1 MKVLA
6 LDSTALTATVALCED
21 DHLVGLYT
29 LNSGSTQSE
38 TLLPMVESMMKL
50 MGWEITDIDL
60 FACSKGPGS
69 FTGVRIG
76 AATVKG
82 LAFGTDKP
90 CIGVSTLEALAY
102 HLKELGCQK
111 NALLCPVMNARR
123 GQVYNAL
130 FRISQGKLERI
141 CEDRALSISALEEE
155 LIARNEPVYL
165 SGDGYDITMQNF
177 KELVPPSTPEL
188 LRYQNAYS
196 VAMVAWEAYQRGER
210 TSDAELSPS
219 YLRLPQA
226 ERERNER
233 LAKEAAQTNQEYHIK
248 EREK

>member
-1 MKVLA
+1 MKILA

-21 DHLVGLYT
+21 EHLVGLYT

-38 TLLPMVESMMKL
+38 TLLPMVESLMKL
-50 MGWEITDIDL
+50 IGWKTADIDL
-60 FACSKGPGS
+60 FACSRGPGS

-76 AATVKG
+76 AATIKG
-82 LAFGTDKP
+82 LAFDMGKP

-102 HLKELGCQK
+102 HLKGLGGEEVI
-111 NALLCPVMNARR
+111 LCPVMNARR

-130 FRISQGKLERI
+130 FRVSGDTMARL
-141 CEDRALSISALEEE
+141 CEDRALAITELEQE
-155 LIARNEPVYL
+155 LLTYSEPIYL
-165 SGDGYDITMQNF
+165 NGDGYDITLANMKQIIPQ
-177 KELVPPSTPEL
+177 KTPEL

-196 VAMVAWEAYQRGER
+196 VAMVALQAYRDGVR

-233 LAKEAAQTNQEYHIK
+233 LAREAAEKKNENQ
-248 EREK
+248 

>member
-1 MKVLA
+1 MKILA

-21 DHLVGLYT
+21 TKLIGLYT

-38 TLLPMVESMMKL
+38 TLLPMVESLMKL
-50 MGWEITDIDL
+50 MGWSVSDIDL
-60 FACSKGPGS
+60 FACSRGPGS

-82 LAFGTDKP
+82 LAFGTGKP
-90 CIGVSTLEALAY
+90 CLGVSTLEALAY
-102 HLKELGCQK
+102 TLQGVD
-111 NALLCPVMNARR
+111 NSRDVILCPVMNARR

-130 FRISQGKLERI
+130 FRCSAGTVTRI
-141 CEDRALSISALEEE
+141 CEDRAISIAE
-155 LIARNEPVYL
+155 LGAELAAYSEPIYL
-165 SGDGYDITMQNF
+165 SGDGYDITRTN
-177 KELVPPSTPEL
+177 LPHTALAATPEL
-188 LRYQNAYS
+188 LKYQNAYS
-196 VAMVAWEAYQRGER
+196 VAMVALADYQNGVR

-233 LAKEAAQTNQEYHIK
+233 LAREAASQS
-248 EREK
+248 

>member
-1 MKVLA
+1 MKILS

-21 DHLVGLYT
+21 EHLVGLYT

-38 TLLPMVESMMKL
+38 TLLPMIESLMKL
-50 MGWEITDIDL
+50 IGWQISDIDL
-60 FACSKGPGS
+60 FACSRGPGS

-82 LAFGTDKP
+82 LAFDSNKP

-102 HLKELGCQK
+102 HLKDLSGAGE
-111 NALLCPVMNARR
+111 AILCPVMNARR

-130 FRISQGKLERI
+130 FRVKDGVMSRI
-141 CEDRALSISALEEE
+141 CEDRALAISALDAE
-155 LIARNEPVYL
+155 LAAYDLPVYL
-165 SGDGYDITMQNF
+165 SGDGYDITVKNMNA
-177 KELVPPSTPEL
+177 VSPAVTPEL

-196 VAMVAWEAYQRGER
+196 VAMVALAAYRDGER
-210 TSDAELSPS
+210 TTDAELAPS

-233 LAKEAAQTNQEYHIK
+233 LAREAAENK
-248 EREK
+248 

>member
-1 MKVLA
+1 MRILS

-21 DHLVGLYT
+21 ERLIGLYT

-38 TLLPMVESMMKL
+38 TLLPMVESMMGL
-50 MGWEITDIDL
+50 LGWQISDVDF

-76 AATVKG
+76 AATIKG
-82 LAFGTDKP
+82 LAFDCEKP

-102 HLKELGCQK
+102 HLKDLNGSKE
-111 NALLCPVMNARR
+111 AILCPVMNARR

-130 FRISQGKLERI
+130 FRVENGVVSRI
-141 CEDRALSISALEEE
+141 CEDRALAISVLEQE
-155 LIARNEPVYL
+155 LSEYDIPIYL
-165 SGDGYDITMQNF
+165 SGDGYEITKQGMTKVN
-177 KELVPPSTPEL
+177 VANTPEQ

-196 VAMVAWEAYQRGER
+196 VAMVALDAYRNGDR

-233 LAKEAAQTNQEYHIK
+233 LAREVNTNM
-248 EREK
+248 

>member
-1 MKVLA
+1 MKILA

-21 DHLVGLYT
+21 TRLIGLYT

-50 MGWEITDIDL
+50 MGWQISDIDL
-60 FACSKGPGS
+60 FACSRGPGS

-76 AATVKG
+76 AATIKG
-82 LAFGTDKP
+82 LAFGTGKP

-102 HLKELGCQK
+102 TLHGLENGRDI
-111 NALLCPVMNARR
+111 LLCPVMNARR

-130 FRISQGKLERI
+130 FRLSDGKITRL
-141 CEDRALSISALEEE
+141 CEDRALSIIE
-155 LIARNEPVYL
+155 LGQELASCSEPIYL
-165 SGDGYDITMQNF
+165 NGDGYDITRTNMQHPT
-177 KELVPPSTPEL
+177 LSDTPEL

-196 VAMVAWEAYQRGER
+196 VAMVALSEYQNGVN

-233 LAKEAAQTNQEYHIK
+233 LAREAASK
-248 EREK
+248 S

>member
-1 MKVLA
+1 MRILS

-21 DHLVGLYT
+21 EHLVGLYT

-38 TLLPMVESMMKL
+38 TLLPMVESMMRM
-50 MGWEITDIDL
+50 MGWQISDIDL

-76 AATVKG
+76 AATIKG
-82 LAFGTDKP
+82 LAFGCDKP

-102 HLKELGCQK
+102 HLKELSGK
-111 NALLCPVMNARR
+111 GDAILCPVMNARR

-130 FRISQGKLERI
+130 FHTSGGVMTRL
-141 CEDRALSISALEEE
+141 CDDRALAITALEQE
-155 LIARNEPVYL
+155 LTSYGLPIYL
-165 SGDGYDITMQNF
+165 SGDGYDITKQNMKKVF
-177 KELVPPSTPEL
+177 TENTPEL
-188 LRYQNAYS
+188 LCYQNAYS
-196 VAMVAWEAYQRGER
+196 VAMVALEAYQNGDR
-210 TSDAELSPS
+210 TTDAALSPS

-233 LAKEAAQTNQEYHIK
+233 LAREAAETK
-248 EREK
+248 

>member
-1 MKVLA
+1 MKILA

-21 DHLVGLYT
+21 TRLIGLYT

-38 TLLPMVESMMKL
+38 TLLPMVESLIKL
-50 MGWEITDIDL
+50 MGWEIKDIDL
-60 FACSKGPGS
+60 FACSRGPGS

-76 AATVKG
+76 AATIKG
-82 LAFGTDKP
+82 LAFGTGKP
-90 CIGVSTLEALAY
+90 CIGVSTLEALA
-102 HLKELGCQK
+102 HTLIGLGGSGDSI
-111 NALLCPVMNARR
+111 LCPVMNARR

-130 FRISQGKLERI
+130 FRLSEGKLIRL
-141 CEDRALSISALEEE
+141 CEDRALAITE
-155 LIARNEPVYL
+155 LQQELTAYSEPIYL
-165 SGDGYDITMQNF
+165 NGDGYDITFANLQHPM
-177 KELVPPSTPEL
+177 LSITPEL

-196 VAMVAWEAYQRGER
+196 VAMIALSEYRNGIN

-233 LAKEAAQTNQEYHIK
+233 LAREAAAQV
-248 EREK
+248 

>member
-1 MKVLA
+1 MKILS

-21 DHLVGLYT
+21 EHLVGLYT

-38 TLLPMVESMMKL
+38 TLLPMVESMMHM
-50 MGWEITDIDL
+50 MGWQMDDVDL
-60 FACSKGPGS
+60 FACSRGPGS

-76 AATVKG
+76 AATIKG
-82 LAFGTDKP
+82 LAFGSDKP

-102 HLKELGCQK
+102 HLKELGGQK
-111 NALLCPVMNARR
+111 DAILCPVMNARR

-130 FRISQGKLERI
+130 FRTSGGVITRL
-141 CEDRALSISALEEE
+141 CDDRALAISALEEE
-155 LIARNEPVYL
+155 LATFDLPIYL
-165 SGDGYDITMQNF
+165 SGDGYDITKQNMNKVQTADTSEF
-177 KELVPPSTPEL
+177 

-196 VAMVAWEAYQRGER
+196 VAMVALEAYRNGDR
-210 TSDAELSPS
+210 TTDADLSPS

-233 LAKEAAQTNQEYHIK
+233 LAREAAENN
-248 EREK
+248 

>member
-1 MKVLA
+1 MKILA

-21 DHLVGLYT
+21 EHLIGLYT

-38 TLLPMVESMMKL
+38 TLLPMVESMMRL
-50 MGWEITDIDL
+50 MGWQISDIDL
-60 FACSKGPGS
+60 FACSRGPGS

-82 LAFGTDKP
+82 LAFDTDKP

-102 HLKELGCQK
+102 HIKELGG
-111 NALLCPVMNARR
+111 AADAVLCPVMNARR

-130 FRISQGKLERI
+130 FRVSGGTMTRL
-141 CEDRALSISALEEE
+141 CDDRALSITELETE
-155 LIARNEPVYL
+155 LLQYTEPVYL
-165 SGDGYDITMQNF
+165 SGDGYDITRDNM
-177 KELVPPSTPEL
+177 KRMTLPSTPEL

-196 VAMVAWEAYQRGER
+196 VAMVALESWRDGDR
-210 TSDAELSPS
+210 TTDAELSPS

-233 LAKEAAQTNQEYHIK
+233 LAREAVK
-248 EREK
+248 GK

>member
-1 MKVLA
+1 MKILS

-21 DHLVGLYT
+21 DRLIALYT

-38 TLLPMVESMMKL
+38 TLLPMVESAMTL
-50 MGWEITDIDL
+50 MGWQMDDIDL

-76 AATVKG
+76 AATIKG
-82 LAFGTDKP
+82 LAFGSEKP

-102 HLKELGCQK
+102 HLKDLSGTVD
-111 NALLCPVMNARR
+111 AILCPVMNARR

-130 FRISQGKLERI
+130 FRVHDGVMTRL
-141 CEDRALSISALEEE
+141 CEDRALAISALEQE
-155 LIARNEPVYL
+155 LSAYDLPIFL
-165 SGDGYDITMQNF
+165 SGDGYEITKQGMTQ
-177 KELVPPSTPEL
+177 LAVSDTPEL

-196 VAMVAWEAYQRGER
+196 VAMVALNAYQRGER
-210 TSDAELSPS
+210 TSDAELAPT

-233 LAKEAAQTNQEYHIK
+233 LAREALQNK
-248 EREK
+248 

>member
-1 MKVLA
+1 MKILS

-21 DHLVGLYT
+21 DHLIGLYT

-50 MGWEITDIDL
+50 IGWQISDIDL
-60 FACSKGPGS
+60 FACSRGPGS

-76 AATVKG
+76 AATIKG
-82 LAFGTDKP
+82 LAFGTDRP

-102 HLKELGCQK
+102 RLKELSGMGE
-111 NALLCPVMNARR
+111 AILCPVMNARR

-130 FRISQGKLERI
+130 FRVSGGEMTRL
-141 CEDRALSISALEEE
+141 CEDRALSITALEQE
-155 LIARNEPVYL
+155 LAQYSLPIYL
-165 SGDGYDITMQNF
+165 SGDGYDIARQNIQTVA
-177 KELVPPSTPEL
+177 LPTTPEL

-196 VAMVAWEAYQRGER
+196 VAMVALRAYQNGDR

-233 LAKEAAQTNQEYHIK
+233 LAREAKEKTQ
-248 EREK
+248 